1 MSDTGSPIKTPKQL
15 LYAILAAFLIP
26 IAVIVLLSQYVGNLK
41 NPSNSSDA
49 YTEDKVL
56 ERIAPIGSIRTEPV
70 LADSSANEKGA
81 NITKVALSGE
91 EVYANR
97 CAACHEAGV
106 LNAPKIGDSVA
117 WAPRISQG
125 LDTLL
130 YSVLNGKGAMASQ
143 KGPLNTDEELKS
155 AVIYLTNKS
164 GGSL

>member
-15 LYAILAAFLIP
+15 IYAILAAFLIP
-26 IAVIVLLSQYVGNLK
+26 IAVIVLLTQYVGNLK

-49 YTEDKVL
+49 YTEDKIL
-56 ERIAPIGSIRTEPV
+56 ERISPIGSIRTEPF
-70 LADSSANEKGA
+70 LADSSTNVNDT
-81 NITKVALSGE
+81 NIIKVALSGE

-106 LNAPKIGDSVA
+106 LNAPKIGDTAA
-117 WAPRISQG
+117 WAPRISKG

-143 KGPLNTDEELKS
+143 KGPLNTDEELKA
-155 AVIYLTNKS
+155 AVIYLSNKS

>member
-26 IAVIVLLSQYVGNLK
+26 IAIIVLLTQFVGNLK

-49 YTEDKVL
+49 YTEDKIL

-70 LADSSANEKGA
+70 LADLSANEKDV
-81 NITKVALSGE
+81 NVTKVALSGE

-106 LNAPKIGDSVA
+106 LNSPKIGDTVA

-125 LDTLL
+125 LDALL

>member
-1 MSDTGSPIKTPKQL
+1 MSDAGSPIKTPKQL

-26 IAVIVLLSQYVGNLK
+26 IVIIVLLTQYVGNLK
-41 NPSNSSDA
+41 NPSKASDA
-49 YTEDKVL
+49 YTEEKTL

-70 LADSSANEKGA
+70 LADLSANEKDA

-91 EVYANR
+91 QVYANR

-106 LNAPKIGDSVA
+106 LNAPKIGDTAA

-125 LDTLL
+125 LDTLV

>member
-26 IAVIVLLSQYVGNLK
+26 IAVIVLLTQFVSNLK
-41 NPSNSSDA
+41 DPSGASDA
-49 YTEDKVL
+49 YTEDKIL
-56 ERIAPIGSIRTEPV
+56 ERIASIGSIRTEPV
-70 LADSSANEKGA
+70 LADSGANEKDV

-106 LNAPKIGDSVA
+106 LNSPKIGDKAA

-143 KGPLNTDEELKS
+143 KGPLNTDEELKA

>member
-1 MSDTGSPIKTPKQL
+1 MSDTGPIKTPKQL
-15 LYAILAAFLIP
+15 LSAIIAAFLIP
-26 IAVIVLLSQYVGNLK
+26 IAIIVMLSQYVGNLK

-49 YTEDKVL
+49 YTEDKIL

-70 LADSSANEKGA
+70 VADSIVVTKDA
-81 NITKVALSGE
+81 NIAKVALSGE
-91 EVYANR
+91 EVYVNR

-106 LNAPKIGDSVA
+106 LNAPKIGDRAA

-143 KGPLNTDEELKS
+143 KGPLNTEEELKS

>member
-1 MSDTGSPIKTPKQL
+1 MSDTGPIKTPKQL

-26 IAVIVLLSQYVGNLK
+26 ITVIVLLTQFVGNLK

-70 LADSSANEKGA
+70 LVESTANEKDG

-106 LNAPKIGDSVA
+106 LNAPKIGDTAA
-117 WAPRISQG
+117 WASRIGQG
-125 LDTLL
+125 LDALL

-143 KGPLNTDEELKS
+143 KGPLNTDEELKA

>member
-26 IAVIVLLSQYVGNLK
+26 IAIIVLLTQFVGNLK

-49 YTEDKVL
+49 YTEDKIL

-70 LADSSANEKGA
+70 LADSSANEKDV
-81 NITKVALSGE
+81 NVTKVALSGE
-91 EVYANR
+91 EVYNNR

-106 LNAPKIGDSVA
+106 LNSPKIGDTVA

-125 LDTLL
+125 LDSFL

-143 KGPLNTDEELKS
+143 KGPLNTDDELKS

>member
-1 MSDTGSPIKTPKQL
+1 MSETGSPIKTPKQL

-26 IAVIVLLSQYVGNLK
+26 ITVIVLLTQFVGNLK

-49 YTEDKVL
+49 YTEDKIL

-70 LADSSANEKGA
+70 MADSSTNEKNV

-106 LNAPKIGDSVA
+106 LNAPKIGDTAA

-143 KGPLNTDEELKS
+143 KGPLNSDEELKA

>member
-1 MSDTGSPIKTPKQL
+1 MSDAGSPIKTPKQL
-15 LYAILAAFLIP
+15 AYAIIAAFLIP
-26 IAVIVLLSQYVGNLK
+26 IAVIVLLTQYVGNLK
-41 NPSNSSDA
+41 NPSNASDA
-49 YTEDKVL
+49 YTEEKIL

-70 LADSSANEKGA
+70 LADLSANEKDA

-106 LNAPKIGDSVA
+106 LNAPKIGDTAA
-117 WAPRISQG
+117 WAPRISLG